1 VAFQVFD
8 IFQHKDGRAFG
19 FNNPRDIEK
28 ERALR
33 FAFKTMG
40 ATEGILLLT
49 PAKLNGWHG
58 NPANRTS

>member
-8 IFQHKDGRAFG
+8 IFQHKDGRRLALII
-19 FNNPRDIEK
+19 RDIEK

-40 ATEGILLLT
+40 ATEGILFAH
-49 PAKLNGWHG
+49 PG
-58 NPANRTS
+58 